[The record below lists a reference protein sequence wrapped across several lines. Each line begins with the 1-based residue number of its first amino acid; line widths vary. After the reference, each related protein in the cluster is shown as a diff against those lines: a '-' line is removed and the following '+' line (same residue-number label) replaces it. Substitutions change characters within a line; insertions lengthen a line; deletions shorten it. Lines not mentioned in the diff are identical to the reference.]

1 MSELTTEDTEATEKR
16 AKKQRKLYQISKDLD
31 RLLLI
36 YETTILCANHSETF
50 VNDLQ
55 SLISDVIRNS
65 DWTIERWPVDPDSPE
80 FKWLEKLEK
89 GGAA

>member
-1 MSELTTEDTEATEKR
+1 VSGLTTENTEGTEEA
-16 AKKQRKLYQISKDLD
+16 AKKQRKPLLISKDLD
-31 RLLLI
+31 RLLKI
-36 YETTILCANHSETF
+36 YESTLICANHSETF

-55 SLISDVIRNS
+55 TLISDVIRNS
-65 DWTIERWPVDPDSPE
+65 DWTIDRWPVDPDSPE